1 VRLTRSCFALGLVLA
16 VHAVASSGCKDSA
29 SSTEP
34 AGGTPSG
41 AEVRWPDAGPAELSV
56 SGRVVA
62 LPPGELAAAAHP
74 PVMQDE
80 KHERFA
86 FLRGNGDVRLVF
98 LIAGNAYLGPVVKAP
113 LDFRAAPDREHALGE
128 LYEIAADRRAQ
139 LVADVGKQLGPT
151 GVARMLLDGAGVEDP
166 TWDEAFAKLPEA
178 SVAVVKSGL
187 ASELEPGKP
196 TSGLKRAVK
205 LLPLR
210 EPVRARL
217 LAARLRE
224 LADTIKEPRASAVM
238 LRALAAIDKQEGA
251 TVGCEVLGK
260 KPLDVANAKGTAA
273 EIDTPGRELLV
284 EAALLGIANAGAECP
299 QVAAQMGEDVCVPSF
314 RCNDAGPLT
323 GREPTKQDE
332 PVCTSEQ
339 LADAIAKDLA
349 RGPADVLA
357 GTGGPRPQLFAFAA
371 LAKTGKVPESIT
383 RAHARRRY
391 ALAQPKDPVCDNT
404 VAPGTPCHCEEAILR
419 DQACRNPVSK
429 VVSVGVCK
437 FEIDDKTKKIS
448 NVVATPPP

>member
-1 VRLTRSCFALGLVLA
+1 M
-16 VHAVASSGCKDSA
+16 
-29 SSTEP
+29 
-34 AGGTPSG
+34 
-41 AEVRWPDAGPAELSV
+41 RWPDAGPAELTV
-56 SGRVVA
+56 SERVIA

-74 PVMQDE
+74 QVMQDE

-86 FLRGNGDVRLVF
+86 FLRGNGDVRLVY
-98 LIAGNAYLGPVVKAP
+98 LMAGNAYLGPVVKAP
-113 LDFRAAPDREHALGE
+113 IDFRAAPDRDHALGE
-128 LYEIAADRRAQ
+128 LYEIAAERRAQ
-139 LVADVGKQLGPT
+139 LVADVAKQLGQT
-151 GVARMLLDGAGVEDP
+151 GLARMLLDGAGVEDP
-166 TWDEAFAKLPEA
+166 TWDEAFAKLPDA
-178 SVAVVKSGL
+178 SAAAVKSGL

-217 LAARLRE
+217 LAARIRE
-224 LADTIKEPRASAVM
+224 LVETVTEPRASAVM
-238 LRALAAIDKQEGA
+238 LRALAAIDKPQGG

-260 KPLDVANAKGTAA
+260 KPIDVANAKGTPA

-284 EAALLGIANAGAECP
+284 EAALLAIANAGAECP
-299 QVAAQMGEDVCVPSF
+299 QVAAQIGDDVCVPSF

-323 GREPTKQDE
+323 GREPTRQDE
-332 PVCTSEQ
+332 PLCTSEQ
-339 LADAIAKDLA
+339 LTEAVVKDLA

-357 GTGGPRPQLFAFAA
+357 GNGGPRSQLFAFATV
-371 LAKTGKVPESIT
+371 AKAGKVPESIT
-383 RAHARRRY
+383 VAHARRRY

-404 VAPGTPCHCEEAILR
+404 VSPGTPCHCEEAILR

-437 FEIDDKTKKIS
+437 FEIDDKQKKIS